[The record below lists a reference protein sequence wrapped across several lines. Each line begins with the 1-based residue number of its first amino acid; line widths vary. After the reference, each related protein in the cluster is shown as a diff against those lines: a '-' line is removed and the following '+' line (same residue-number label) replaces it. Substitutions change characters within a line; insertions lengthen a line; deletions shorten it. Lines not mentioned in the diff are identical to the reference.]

1 MIDPTGRVI
10 LVSGAG
16 QGIGHAIPEM
26 TPASARA
33 LMYRYRPRCAPPVP
47 SMVWS
52 TQPADLAELV
62 DVVMRLPNTAAVSEL
77 LVNWRHE
84 DLL

>member
-16 QGIGHAIPEM
+16 RGIGRAIAEM
-26 TPASARA
+26 TPASPGP
-33 LMYRYRPRCAPPVP
+33 LTSGCRPRYAPPVA